1 MRIKTG
7 LGEDNMSREQHH
19 RDLHGRQDQ
28 IRVLFVCLGN
38 ICRSPMAEAVFR
50 DMVSREG
57 LADRFVIDSAGLGSW
72 HEGEP
77 PHVGTRRQL
86 DRAGISYEGIRARKI
101 RPDDFEAFD
110 YIVAMDEDNVRQLRR
125 LGRESSDK
133 VAKLLEFVPEASL
146 RDVPDPYYTGN
157 FDQTY
162 ELVTAGCRALL
173 DRIKAE
179 KLA

>member
-1 MRIKTG
+1 
-7 LGEDNMSREQHH
+7 MSQEK
-19 RDLHGRQDQ
+19 

-50 DMVSREG
+50 DMVRREG
-57 LADRFVIDSAGLGSW
+57 LADRFVIDSAGLGGW
-72 HEGEP
+72 HEGDP
-77 PHVGTRRQL
+77 PHIGTRRQL

-101 RPDDFEAFD
+101 RDDDFTGFD
-110 YIVAMDEDNVRQLRR
+110 YIVAMDEDNVRQLHR
-125 LGRESSDK
+125 LGREAASR
-133 VAKLLEFVPEASL
+133 VMKLLDPVPDSKL

-173 DRIKAE
+173 EKIKAE
-179 KLA
+179 RLT